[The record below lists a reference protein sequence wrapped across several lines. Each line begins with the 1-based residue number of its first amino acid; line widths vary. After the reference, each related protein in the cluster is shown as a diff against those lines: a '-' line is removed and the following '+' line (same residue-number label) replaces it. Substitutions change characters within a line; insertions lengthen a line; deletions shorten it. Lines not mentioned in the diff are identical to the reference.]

1 VPDPLVPDAS
11 AEPGTAKRRAGG
23 VIGVVIA
30 VVFVLTAGS
39 VAVAIYAL
47 RGSSESLGRMVPADV
62 DVYVSVNLDPAAS
75 QKANV
80 ARLASKFPS
89 LHDANGI
96 RGSVESAL
104 DDVLHSVSPTLSFQR
119 DVEPWLGSQVVLVAD
134 VSHGGRAA
142 FLVASKDDDAA
153 QSALARATSRAG
165 GHWTTAVHGGVTIHV
180 GSGEGT
186 GAEAYAVMDHAAIIG
201 SRGLIESVVDAD
213 QGTAP
218 RLTDSASYTRTVSSL
233 PTDRLALVYV
243 NYPSLVKDLQGSG
256 VAPGLFGTVSG
267 GVTPAAY
274 VGLGVALSAE
284 SSGVAL
290 DVSVPLDRSKLT
302 ADDQATLSAPRDPGP
317 LLAWIPAPASF
328 FLAAPRAPINTFLD
342 ALDQSPL
349 SADLGREL
357 RRLGVTGP
365 EGLEHHLTG
374 DIVVEGS
381 VGGSGPGGALLLGT
395 DDEAAMQS
403 TLDRLARRFAPKVL
417 ASGSSSVTVKS
428 SGTLV
433 ARHQRVRV
441 RWDTVIHN
449 GVTIRFA
456 TDPAGGSSWMR
467 PAYAVSD
474 GMGIVGTSPEAVQAV
489 LDTKAGGPSIENAP
503 EFVLAS
509 EHAGST
515 QGDVVFLNFRSVMD
529 LFGAG
534 QASSDLRALQSLIV
548 TDHYT
553 SDLITERVFLSIG

>member
-80 ARLASKFPS
+80 AQLASKFPS

-96 RGSVESAL
+96 RGIVESAL

-256 VAPGLFGTVSG
+256 VAPGLFGSVSG
-267 GVTPAAY
+267 GISPAAY

-290 DVSVPLDRSKLT
+290 DMSVPLDTSKLT
-302 ADDQATLSAPRDPGP
+302 AEDRAILSSQRDAGP
-317 LLAWIPAPASF
+317 LLAWIPAPTSF
-328 FLAAPRAPINTFLD
+328 FLAAPRAPLASLFD
-342 ALDQSPL
+342 AVDQSPF
-349 SADLGREL
+349 SAGLGQELGR
-357 RRLGVTGP
+357 LGISGP
-365 EGLEHHLTG
+365 DGLEQHLTG
-374 DIVVEGS
+374 DIVVEAG
-381 VGGSGPGGALLLGT
+381 VGGTSPGGAVLLGT

-403 TLDRLARRFAPKVL
+403 TLDRLARRFAPKLL
-417 ASGSSSVTVKS
+417 ASSSSSVSVPSK
-428 SGTLV
+428 GKLV
-433 ARHQRVRV
+433 VRHGAPRMH
-441 RWDTVIHN
+441 WDTVTDD

-456 TDPAGGSSWMR
+456 TDPAEGSSWMR

-503 EFVLAS
+503 EFVLAAQ
-509 EHAGST
+509 HVGTT
-515 QGDVVFLNFRSVMD
+515 QGDVVFLNFRSLMD
-529 LFGAG
+529 LFGGG

>member
-1 VPDPLVPDAS
+1 VPDPLVPGAS

-39 VAVAIYAL
+39 VAVALYAL

-89 LHDANGI
+89 LHDASGI
-96 RGSVESAL
+96 RGSIQSAL

-134 VSHGGRAA
+134 VSHGGQAA

-153 QSALARATSRAG
+153 QSALARASSRAG

-201 SRGLIESVVDAD
+201 SRGLIESVIDAD

-302 ADDQATLSAPRDPGP
+302 TDDQATLSAPRDPGP
-317 LLAWIPAPASF
+317 LLAWIPAPTSF
-328 FLAAPRAPINTFLD
+328 FLAAPRAPINTFLE

-349 SADLGREL
+349 SVQFAREL
-357 RRLGVTGP
+357 ERLGLTGP
-365 EGLEHHLTG
+365 DGLEHHLTG
-374 DIVVEGS
+374 DIVVEGA
-381 VGGSGPGGALLLGT
+381 VGGSGPGGAILLGT
-395 DDEAAMQS
+395 DDEAAMQF
-403 TLDRLARRFAPKVL
+403 TLDRVARRLVPRLL
-417 ASGSSSVTVKS
+417 AGENRSDTVTS

-449 GVTIRFA
+449 SVTIRFA
-456 TDPAGGSSWMR
+456 TDPAAGSSWMR

-489 LDTKAGGPSIENAP
+489 LDTKAGGVSIENAP
-503 EFVLAS
+503 EFVLAA

-515 QGDVVFLNFRSVMD
+515 QGDVIFLNFRSVMD
-529 LFGAG
+529 IFGEG
-534 QASSDLRALQSLIV
+534 QVSSDLRALQSLIV